1 VAVSQIAGAL
11 ARRVVCRLRP
21 GDRVEAGERFGMI
34 RFGSR
39 TDLVVPRT
47 ASVHVRVGDRVV
59 GGLTIMAVIS

>member
-1 VAVSQIAGAL
+1 
-11 ARRVVCRLRP
+11 
-21 GDRVEAGERFGMI
+21 MI